1 MIQFTAT
8 VIRELG
14 SLTVPAQEDLNPSG
28 FNVNAD
34 LPRVHA
40 LAEQITAAKA
50 RKAPASEINALME
63 QQTEALAT
71 LRGRLASESAR
82 MDEDIGM
89 PWPTY
94 ASPHASGNYSRVAE
108 SSSRPSLSSNLPNN
122 TPSIRQHP
130 PIEDITATSIHEE
143 SPPAYDQVEREQ
155 AQAMAHDSLS
165 SRSFPSDY
173 GRLNHAREETEL
185 ARLRGSPSDIG
196 VARIPEPGRPLRAEP
211 SPSQGG
217 TRGSS
222 QGGHLEG
229 CIWRQKFAN
238 EESKSA

>member
-63 QQTEALAT
+63 QQAEELAT
-71 LRGRLASESAR
+71 LRGKLTSESAQ

-89 PWPTY
+89 PRPTY
-94 ASPHASGNYSRVAE
+94 ASHPSENYPRLGE
-108 SSSRPSLSSNLPNN
+108 SSSRPSPSPNLRN
-122 TPSIRQHP
+122 TTSSIRQHP
-130 PIEDITATSIHEE
+130 PIEDITETSIDEE
-143 SPPAYDQVEREQ
+143 APPAYDQVEREQ
-155 AQAMAHDSLS
+155 VLGMVNDSPS
-165 SRSFPSDY
+165 HISGTSFPSDY

-185 ARLRGSPSDIG
+185 VRLRGPPSEIG
-196 VARIPEPGRPLRAEP
+196 VTRIPEPAEPGRPLRPE
-211 SPSQGG
+211 PSQGG
-217 TRGSS
+217 ARGSP
-222 QGGHLEG
+222 QGGNPEG
-229 CIWRQKFAN
+229 CM
-238 EESKSA
+238 